1 MQTVDLK
8 YNVPVGY
15 SLEEFVAKVNAYV
28 ARLASKRKKKAA
40 QKAKLDAVMALGGA
54 FSSCN
59 VVDDWKKGKAEYL
72 EEKNII

>member
-8 YNVPVGY
+8 YNVPVRY

-28 ARLASKRKKKAA
+28 ARLARKRKEKAA

-59 VVDDWKKGKAEYL
+59 AVDDWKKEKAEYL